1 MLVATS
7 TVEMGLNFPARQVIV
22 YDSYFMAHHRTPRM
36 IIQHG
41 IDLGLLPPST
51 ILPEETES
59 KQIIREASSE
69 EEAITLSRS

>member
-1 MLVATS
+1 MIPILWPIIELS
-7 TVEMGLNFPARQVIV
+7 
-22 YDSYFMAHHRTPRM
+22 YDYPTWNRSWDFF
-36 IIQHG
+36 
-41 IDLGLLPPST
+41 LLLR